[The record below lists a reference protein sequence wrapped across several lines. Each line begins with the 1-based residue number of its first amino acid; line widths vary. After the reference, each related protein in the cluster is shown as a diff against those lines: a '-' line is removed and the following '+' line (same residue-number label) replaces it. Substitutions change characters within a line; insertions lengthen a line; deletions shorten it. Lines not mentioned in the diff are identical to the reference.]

1 MLRQSE
7 MCVGPH
13 DCPAAETA
21 QCNSC
26 RAEWQCEDTNTP
38 GACRTCNHQQST
50 IRRCSDCPLTRL
62 NEIHANS
69 FAGILIN
76 RVLGDFEFAVDKFGL
91 TLDDVTAEE
100 FKAFQIV
107 NDERHKH
114 RMEQQ
119 DDANNEWKPKKKPVQ
134 S

>member
-1 MLRQSE
+1 M
-7 MCVGPH
+7 
-13 DCPAAETA
+13 
-21 QCNSC
+21 
-26 RAEWQCEDTNTP
+26 
-38 GACRTCNHQQST
+38 
-50 IRRCSDCPLTRL
+50 
-62 NEIHANS
+62 
-69 FAGILIN
+69 
-76 RVLGDFEFAVDKFGL
+76 LGDFEFAVDKFGL